1 MPEARPTPSGGNFGR
16 NRPHGVETESKSE
29 GCLMKRIG
37 HVKINEEFPTS
48 SFSQGLLNMRD
59 GFMWYADEGIDL
71 TVIST
76 KADEGS
82 SGFGGNDK
90 WTSDS

>member
-1 MPEARPTPSGGNFGR
+1 
-16 NRPHGVETESKSE
+16 
-29 GCLMKRIG
+29 MKRIG
-37 HVKINEEFPTS
+37 HVEINGELPTS
-48 SFSQGLLNMRD
+48 SFNQGLLNMRD
-59 GFMWYADEGIDL
+59 GFLRYADEGIYL